1 MAKKKIDGVTYDIME
16 GVRVNEYG
24 AAFKILQG
32 KYGEDVCFNTLEP
45 AVVETYKVTFDNIRS
60 LERDHSNGWSEVWD
74 NGVTFK
80 TMLYRI
86 NDIKYIEF
94 GCDTNTLPDGARI
107 QSVSIDF
114 EIEHEPAAW
123 PSTPKATYTYNNQ
136 IQNLQVNVA
145 SGRRYVSTSIDMDG
159 MSKDTFS
166 RNRFRFEYQDYRNI
180 AGILPATIKTMKFV
194 VTYTLTQY

>member
-45 AVVETYKVTFDNIRS
+45 AVVETYKVTFDSITS
-60 LERDHSNGWSEVWD
+60 LERDHSSGWTSK
-74 NGVTFK
+74 NFTFVI
-80 TMLYRI
+80 TVRGT
-86 NDIKYIEF
+86 NDIQYIEF
-94 GCDTNTLPDGARI
+94 GCDTNFLPNGSRI

-114 EIEHEPAAW
+114 EIEHEPTAL

-136 IQNLQVNVA
+136 IQKLQVKAA
-145 SGRRYVSTSIDMDG
+145 SYGSYVSTSIDMDG

-166 RNRFRFEYQDYRNI
+166 RNRFRFEYQDYRNTM
-180 AGILPATIKTMKFV
+180 GMTLATIKTMKFV
-194 VTYTLTQY
+194 VTYTREG

>member
-45 AVVETYKVTFDNIRS
+45 AVVETYKVTFDRKTS
-60 LERDHSNGWSEVWD
+60 LERDHSSGWVSR
-74 NGVTFK
+74 GFTFVT
-80 TMLYRI
+80 TLRST
-86 NDIKYIEF
+86 NDIQYIEF
-94 GCDTNTLPDGARI
+94 GCDTNFLPNGARI

-114 EIEHEPAAW
+114 EIEHEPAAF

-136 IQNLQVNVA
+136 IQKLQIN
-145 SGRRYVSTSIDMDG
+145 SSSNGRYVSTSIDMDG

-166 RNRFRFEYQDYRNI
+166 RNRFRFEYQDYRNTMGMTT
-180 AGILPATIKTMKFV
+180 AEIKTMKFV
-194 VTYTLTQY
+194 VTYTREG

>member
-45 AVVETYKVTFDNIRS
+45 AVVETYTVTFDSITS
-60 LERDHSNGWSEVWD
+60 LERDHSSGWGYLPEEK
-74 NGVTFK
+74 TFAAK
-80 TMLYRI
+80 YRYT
-86 NDIKYIEF
+86 NDTQYIEF
-94 GCDTNTLPDGARI
+94 GCDTNFLPDGARI

-114 EIEHEPAAW
+114 EIENEPSAW

-136 IQNLQVNVA
+136 IQKLQVNTSS
-145 SGRRYVSTSIDMDG
+145 SGCYVSTSIDMDG

-166 RNRFRFEYQDYRNI
+166 RNRFRFEYQDYRNTM
-180 AGILPATIKTMKFV
+180 GMTTATIKTMKFV
-194 VTYTLTQY
+194 VTYTREG

>member
-45 AVVETYKVTFDNIRS
+45 AVVETYTVTYNDIRY
-60 LERDHSNGWSEVWD
+60 LERDHSRSWSEVWN

-80 TMLYRI
+80 SGVHVT
-86 NDIKYIEF
+86 NDTQYIEF

-114 EIEHEPAAW
+114 EIEQEEPTAM
-123 PSTPKATYTYNNQ
+123 SGIPKRATYTYNNQ
-136 IQNLQVNVA
+136 IQKLQIETTS
-145 SGRRYVSTSIDMDG
+145 SGPCVSTSIDVNG
-159 MSKDTFS
+159 MTKDAFS
-166 RNRFRFEYQDYRNI
+166 RNRFRFEFDDYRNLD
-180 AGILPATIKTMKFV
+180 GVSSILVKTMKFV
-194 VTYTLTQY
+194 VTYTLT

>member
-45 AVVETYKVTFDNIRS
+45 AVVETYTVTFNSITT
-60 LERDHSNGWSEVWD
+60 LERDHSSAWKSKD
-74 NGVTFK
+74 FTFI
-80 TMLYRI
+80 TTLRST
-86 NDIKYIEF
+86 NDIQYIEF
-94 GCDTNTLPDGARI
+94 GCDTNFLPNGARI

-136 IQNLQVNVA
+136 IQKLQVNAA
-145 SGRRYVSTSIDMDG
+145 SYGSYVSTSIDMDG

-166 RNRFRFEYQDYRNI
+166 RNRFRFEYQDYRNTM
-180 AGILPATIKTMKFV
+180 GFTPATIKTMKFV
-194 VTYTLTQY
+194 VTYTREG

>member
-1 MAKKKIDGVTYDIME
+1 MAKKKIDGITYDIME

-45 AVVETYKVTFDNIRS
+45 VVVETYKVTFDNIRS
-60 LERDHSNGWSEVWD
+60 LERDHSNGWSEVWN

-80 TMLYRI
+80 TTLYST

-166 RNRFRFEYQDYRNI
+166 RNRFRFEYQDYRNV

-194 VTYTLTQY
+194 VTYTLT

>member
-45 AVVETYKVTFDNIRS
+45 TVVETYKVTFDSITT
-60 LERDHSNGWSEVWD
+60 LERDHSSAWKSKYFTF
-74 NGVTFK
+74 VT
-80 TMLYRI
+80 TVRST
-86 NDIKYIEF
+86 NDIQYIEF
-94 GCDTNTLPDGARI
+94 GCDTNFLPNGARI

-114 EIEHEPAAW
+114 EIEHEPTTW
-123 PSTPKATYTYNNQ
+123 PSKPKATYTYNNQ
-136 IQNLQVNVA
+136 IQNLQVN
-145 SGRRYVSTSIDMDG
+145 SSSNGSYVSTSIDMDG

-166 RNRFRFEYQDYRNI
+166 RNRFRFEYQDYRNTM
-180 AGILPATIKTMKFV
+180 GMTTATIKTMKFV
-194 VTYTLTQY
+194 VTYTREG

>member
-45 AVVETYKVTFDNIRS
+45 AVVETYKVTFDTITT
-60 LERDHSNGWSEVWD
+60 LERDHSSAWKSKYF
-74 NGVTFK
+74 TFVI
-80 TMLYRI
+80 TVRST
-86 NDIKYIEF
+86 NDIQYIEF
-94 GCDTNTLPDGARI
+94 GCDTNFLPNGARI

-114 EIEHEPAAW
+114 EIEHESTAW

-136 IQNLQVNVA
+136 IQKLQVNAA
-145 SGRRYVSTSIDMDG
+145 SYGSYVSTSIDMDG

-166 RNRFRFEYQDYRNI
+166 RNRFRFEYQDYRNTM
-180 AGILPATIKTMKFV
+180 GMTTATIKTMKFV
-194 VTYTLTQY
+194 VTYTREG

>member
-45 AVVETYKVTFDNIRS
+45 AVVETYKVTFDSIAL
-60 LERDHSNGWSEVWD
+60 LERDHSSAWGERD
-74 NGVTFK
+74 FTFI
-80 TMLYRI
+80 TIVRST
-86 NDIKYIEF
+86 NDIQYIEF
-94 GCDTNTLPDGARI
+94 GCDTNFLPNGARI

-114 EIEHEPAAW
+114 EIEHEPTAW

-136 IQNLQVNVA
+136 IQKLQVNMSS
-145 SGRRYVSTSIDMDG
+145 SGRYVSTSIDMDG

-166 RNRFRFEYQDYRNI
+166 RNRFRFEYQDYRNTV
-180 AGILPATIKTMKFV
+180 GMTTATIKTMKFV
-194 VTYTLTQY
+194 VIYTREG

>member
-45 AVVETYKVTFDNIRS
+45 AVVETYKVTFDSITS
-60 LERDHSNGWSEVWD
+60 LERDHSSGWVSRD
-74 NGVTFK
+74 FTFI
-80 TMLYRI
+80 TTLRST
-86 NDIKYIEF
+86 NDIQYIEF
-94 GCDTNTLPDGARI
+94 GCDTNFLPNGARI

-114 EIEHEPAAW
+114 EIESEPTAW

-136 IQNLQVNVA
+136 IQKLQVDMT
-145 SGRRYVSTSIDMDG
+145 SGWPCVSTTIDMND
-159 MSKDTFS
+159 MSKDAFS
-166 RNRFRFEYQDYRNI
+166 RNRFRFEYQDYRNTMGMTTAI
-180 AGILPATIKTMKFV
+180 IKTMKFV
-194 VTYTLTQY
+194 VTYTREG